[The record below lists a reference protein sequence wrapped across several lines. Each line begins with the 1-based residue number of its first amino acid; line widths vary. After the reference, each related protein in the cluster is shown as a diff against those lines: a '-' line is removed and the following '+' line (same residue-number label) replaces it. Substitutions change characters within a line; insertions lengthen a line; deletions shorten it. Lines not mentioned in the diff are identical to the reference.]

1 MDDEPWKDFN
11 RMGRRQQLPPL
22 TLWCNIVGKQWL
34 YGKSFRG
41 VVWGEEEEEEERG
54 GKQSERDGFN
64 YYYPKNIQS
73 LATWDND
80 DDDDDV
86 VVADVLNLHIIRS
99 NKQKK
104 MKKNTKGNSTKPH
117 HDLFVYHGMFVYY

>member
-41 VVWGEEEEEEERG
+41 VVWGEEEEEEEERG

-73 LATWDND
+73 LTIGDN
-80 DDDDDV
+80 DDDV
-86 VVADVLNLHIIRS
+86 VVADVPNLHIIRS

-117 HDLFVYHGMFVYY
+117 HDLFVYHGMLVYY

>member
-80 DDDDDV
+80 DDV
-86 VVADVLNLHIIRS
+86 VVADVPNLRNIRS
-99 NKQKK
+99 NKQKR
-104 MKKNTKGNSTKPH
+104 S
-117 HDLFVYHGMFVYY
+117 